1 MSLLILFSFLLFAD
15 FEQYWQREKHHH
27 YISSP
32 GGHDLPFCWSQ
43 WVLHWPKAIVEIVFH
58 QQLLKATATPITS
71 AAAAAAEP
79 TTIISIIAKNIFSSL
94 RPSGDTGR
102 GKPIRGLSPSENQ
115 RLDFLWRKNL
125 ASCNATF
132 ARAFIT
138 LKSAILRV
146 MIMKI
151 KVSRCPNLD
160 GSTRKKKERN
170 KTKSIFFT
178 VLYINTW
185 VMIMVCKLHA
195 FAALPILSAHTL
207 WVAVVGCLCLLAKWH
222 SRKEGR
228 MQSAPRRRC

>member
-1 MSLLILFSFLLFAD
+1 MRFTFDLFLGLLSNIEVVFPYWFYSLFSFFAD

-138 LKSAILRV
+138 LKSAPCHIE
-146 MIMKI
+146 
-151 KVSRCPNLD
+151 SND
-160 GSTRKKKERN
+160 NEN
-170 KTKSIFFT
+170 KS
-178 VLYINTW
+178 V
-185 VMIMVCKLHA
+185 
-195 FAALPILSAHTL
+195 
-207 WVAVVGCLCLLAKWH
+207 
-222 SRKEGR
+222 
-228 MQSAPRRRC
+228 